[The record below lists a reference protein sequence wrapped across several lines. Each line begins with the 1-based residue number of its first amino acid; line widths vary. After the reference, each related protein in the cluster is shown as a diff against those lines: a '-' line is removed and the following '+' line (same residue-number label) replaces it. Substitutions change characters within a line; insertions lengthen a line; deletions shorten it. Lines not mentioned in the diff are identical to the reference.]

1 LKDDYLTLPDLLK
14 NAARDHPGN
23 GTGFLQPDGRVHFHP
38 YPELLDEALSLLA
51 GMQAAGI
58 ARGDKIILAC
68 GKNEE
73 IVPVLWACFLGGI
86 VPALLQPPLS
96 FTEYNPAAEKI
107 SRVFRCLDKPFVV
120 ISHDHL
126 PYWEKT
132 GIGDRHLLRFQDLL
146 HPAKNAKQVKSNPED
161 LAFIQFS
168 SGSTGEPKGIMLTH
182 SNILHNVRAIIHGI
196 KLAVNDIGVNWMP
209 LYHDMGMI
217 GFVLTPTKTKMTQY
231 LIDTQDFIKNP
242 LLWLDVLDKYRGTIT
257 ACPNFGQ
264 ELMKRALH
272 RNPERKWDLSAVRIL
287 FNGAEPISTRIMQHF
302 LSRLE
307 PFGLSAAS
315 MLPAYGM
322 AEATLAVTFTV
333 HDDNPRVLSFHREDL
348 LKKGIATIVPD
359 KSAQPYHLVNLGKP
373 IKYCDIRVT
382 GEEGNPLSEDIIG
395 HIQVKGPNLTG
406 GYYNDRQNTGNLF
419 EGGWLNTGDLG
430 FIHDGDLFVTGRRK
444 DIIFI
449 NGINYYASDLEEFA
463 SVIDDIQPGKIVIS
477 GYFDQARGM
486 DRILVFMVGSYNEAT
501 HLQYQRI
508 RHDFQHQL
516 GLKLDTFI
524 PVRSAEVPRTS
535 SGKLQRYRLVE
546 RFIRGGFAKVV
557 SI

>member
-1 LKDDYLTLPDLLK
+1 MKDGILTLPDLLR
-14 NAARDHPGN
+14 NAAYDYPGN
-23 GTGFLQPDGRVHFHP
+23 GMGFVQPDGSLHFHA
-38 YPELLDEALSLLA
+38 YPEMLDESLSLLA
-51 GMQAAGI
+51 GMQSAGI
-58 ARGDKIILAC
+58 RTGDKLILAA

-73 IVPVLWACFLGGI
+73 IVLVLWACFLGGI

-107 SRVFRCLDKPFVV
+107 SKVFHRLDEPFVV
-120 ISHDHL
+120 ISQDHL

-132 GIGDRHLLRFQDLL
+132 GIGSKHLIPVQDLRL
-146 HPAKNAKQVKSNPED
+146 PSQNSKPAERKPGD

-168 SGSTGEPKGIMLTH
+168 SGSTGEPKGIMLSH
-182 SNILHNVRAIIHGI
+182 SNILHNIKAIVHGI
-196 KLAVNDIGVNWMP
+196 RLEVNSIGVNWMP

-217 GFVLTPTKTKMTQY
+217 GFVLTPTMTKMKQY

-242 LLWLDVLDKYRGTIT
+242 LLWLDVLDKYHGDIT

-272 RNPERKWDLSAVRIL
+272 RNPDRKWDLSAVRVL
-287 FNGAEPISTRIMQHF
+287 FNGAEPISTRVMQHF

-307 PFGLSAAS
+307 PFGLRPDA

-333 HDDNPRVLSFHREDL
+333 DDRNPRVFSFHREDL
-348 LKKGIATIVPD
+348 LKKGIASVVPD
-359 KSAQPYHLVNLGKP
+359 KSAQPYHLVNLGRP
-373 IKYCDIRVT
+373 INYCDIRIT
-382 GEEGNPLSEDIIG
+382 GEDGAVLSAEIIG
-395 HIQVKGPNLTG
+395 HIQVKGSNITE
-406 GYYNDRQNTGNLF
+406 GYYNDQHNTKSLF
-419 EGGWLNTGDLG
+419 DGEWLNTGDLG

-449 NGINYYASDLEEFA
+449 NGTNYYASDLEEFA
-463 SVIDDIQPGKIVIS
+463 STIDDVQPGKIVIS
-477 GYFDQARGM
+477 GYFDQTKGM
-486 DRILVFMVGSYNEAT
+486 DRILVFMAGSYNETT
-501 HLQYQRI
+501 HQQYLRI

-516 GLKLDTFI
+516 GLRLDTFI
-524 PVRSAEVPRTS
+524 PLRSSEVPRTS

-546 RFIRGGFAKVV
+546 RFIRGEFPKVI
-557 SI
+557 SL

>member
-14 NAARDHPGN
+14 DAAHDHPGN
-23 GTGFLQPDGRVHFHP
+23 GVGFIRPDGGVHFHP
-38 YPELLDEALSLLA
+38 YPSMLDEALSLLA
-51 GMQAAGI
+51 GMQSAGI
-58 ARGDKIILAC
+58 GNGDRIILAS

-73 IVPVLWACFLGGI
+73 IVPALWACFLGGV

-107 SRVFRCLDKPFVV
+107 SRVFRRLDKPFVI
-120 ISHDHL
+120 ISQDHL

-132 GIGDRHLLRFQDLL
+132 GISENHLLPFHSLL
-146 HPAKNAKQVKSNPED
+146 HPAKNAKPVKSKPGD

-182 SNILHNVRAIIHGI
+182 SNILHNVKAIIHGI
-196 KLAVNDIGVNWMP
+196 QLNVADIGVNWMP

-272 RNPERKWDLSAVRIL
+272 RNPERKWDLSTVRIL
-287 FNGAEPISTRIMQHF
+287 FNGAEPISARIMQHF
-302 LSRLE
+302 LGRLE
-307 PFGLSAAS
+307 PFGFRPEA

-333 HDDNPRVLSFHREDL
+333 HDRNPRVLSFHREDL
-348 LKKGIATIVPD
+348 LKKGIAAIVPD

-373 IKYCDIRVT
+373 IKFCDIRIT
-382 GEEGNPLSEDIIG
+382 GEEGKSLSEDIIG
-395 HIQVKGPNLTG
+395 HIQVRGPNLTG
-406 GYYNDRQNTGNLF
+406 GYYNDQENTLSLF
-419 EGGWLNTGDLG
+419 EGEWLNTGDLG

-449 NGINYYASDLEEFA
+449 NGINYYAADLEEFA
-463 SVIDDIQPGKIVIS
+463 SSIDDIQTGKIVIS

-486 DRILVFMVGSYNEAT
+486 DRILVFMVGTYNETT
-501 HLQYQRI
+501 HQQYLRLK
-508 RHDFQHQL
+508 HDFQHRL
-516 GLKLDTFI
+516 GLKLDTFV
-524 PVRSAEVPRTS
+524 PLRSAEVPRTS
-535 SGKLQRYRLVE
+535 SGKLQRFRLVE
-546 RFIRGGFAKVV
+546 RFIQGDFPKAVYL
-557 SI
+557 